1 MARQARYKRVLLK
14 ISGEALGASGGI
26 GIDAGALNYLI
37 GELLPVPGMGVQT
50 AVVVGGGNI
59 LRGRHLADNP
69 AIRRTTADYMGM
81 MATVMNAL
89 ALQDSLEAR
98 GVSVVVMSAI
108 AMPSVCETWNRRDAL
123 AHLEGGRMVLLAGGT
138 GSPFFTTDTCAAQRA
153 CELEADILLKATK
166 VDGVFDRDPLTDA
179 AAQRYDRLSY
189 QKVLADGLG
198 VMDLTA
204 ISLCMQAN
212 IPIVVFKLSDPGSLA
227 DVVAGKTI
235 GTIVT
240 R

>member
-14 ISGEALGASGGI
+14 LSGESLGASGGT
-26 GIDAGALNYLI
+26 GIDAGALKYVL
-37 GELLPVPGMGVQT
+37 GELLPVVQMGVQT

-59 LRGRHLADNP
+59 LRARHLADNP

-98 GVSVVVMSAI
+98 GVAVSVMSAI
-108 AMPSVCETWNRRDAL
+108 AMPSICETWNGRDAL
-123 AHLEGGRMVLLAGGT
+123 EHLEAGRMVLRAGGT

-153 CELEADILLKATK
+153 CELGADVLLKATK
-166 VDGVFDRDPLTDA
+166 VDGVFDRDPMADPA
-179 AAQRYDRLSY
+179 AKRYDALTY

-204 ISLCMQAN
+204 ISLCMQAD
-212 IPIVVFKLSDPGSLA
+212 IPIVVFKLSDAGNLA
-227 DVVAGKTI
+227 GVVAGKRI

>member
-1 MARQARYKRVLLK
+1 MDRQARYKRVVLK
-14 ISGEALGASGGI
+14 LSGESLGASGGT
-26 GIDAGALNYLI
+26 GIDANALQYLI
-37 GELLPVPGMGVQT
+37 GELLPVVQTGVQT
-50 AVVVGGGNI
+50 AIVVGGGNI

-69 AIRRTTADYMGM
+69 AICRSTADYMGM
-81 MATVMNAL
+81 MATVMNSL

-123 AHLEGGRMVLLAGGT
+123 THLEAGKAVLLAGGT

-153 CELEADILLKATK
+153 CELEADVLLKATK
-166 VDGVFDRDPLTDA
+166 VEGVFDRDPMTDTAARRYERLT
-179 AAQRYDRLSY
+179 Y

-212 IPIVVFKLSDPGSLA
+212 IPIVVFKLSDPGNLA
-227 DVVAGKTI
+227 GVISGKPI
-235 GTIVT
+235 GTIVA

>member
-1 MARQARYKRVLLK
+1 MAKQARYKRVLLK
-14 ISGEALGASGGI
+14 ISGEALGASGGT
-26 GIDAGALNYLI
+26 GIDAGALKYLI
-37 GELLPVPGMGVQT
+37 GELLPVADIGVQT

-98 GVSVVVMSAI
+98 GVSVAVMSAI

-123 AHLEGGRMVLLAGGT
+123 AHLGAGHLVLLAGGT

-153 CELEADILLKATK
+153 CELEADVLFKATK
-166 VDGVFDRDPLTDA
+166 VDGVFDRDPMTDPA
-179 AAQRYDRLSY
+179 AKRYDRLTY
-189 QKVLADGLG
+189 QKVLADRLG

-204 ISLCMQAN
+204 ISLCMQAK
-212 IPIVVFKLSDPGSLA
+212 IPIVVFKLSEPGRLA
-227 DVVAGKTI
+227 EAVAGKPI

-240 R
+240 G

>member
-1 MARQARYKRVLLK
+1 MAKPVPYKRVLLK
-14 ISGEALGASGGI
+14 ISGESLGPVGGS
-26 GIDAGALNYLI
+26 GIDSAAVSYFIN
-37 GELLPVPGMGVQT
+37 ELMPVVQRGVQT
-50 AVVVGGGNI
+50 AVVVGGGNL

-98 GVSVVVMSAI
+98 GVSVAVMSAI

-123 AHLEGGRMVLLAGGT
+123 AHLEAGRVVLLAGGT
-138 GSPFFTTDTCAAQRA
+138 GSPFFTTDTCAALRA
-153 CELEADILLKATK
+153 CELGSEVVLKATK
-166 VDGVFDRDPLTDA
+166 VDAVFDRDPLKDPA
-179 AAQRYDRLSY
+179 ARRFKRLTHR
-189 QKVLADGLG
+189 KVLADGLG
-198 VMDLTA
+198 VMDLAA
-204 ISLCMQAN
+204 ISMCMEAS
-212 IPIVVFKLSDPGSLA
+212 IPIIVFRLSKPGNLA
-227 DVVAGKTI
+227 AVVAGKNI